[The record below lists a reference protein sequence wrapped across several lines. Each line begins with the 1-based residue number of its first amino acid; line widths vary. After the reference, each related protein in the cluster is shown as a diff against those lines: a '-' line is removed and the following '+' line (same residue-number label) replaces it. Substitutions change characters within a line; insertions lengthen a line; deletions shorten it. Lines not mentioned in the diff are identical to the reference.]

1 MFISYDI
8 ICTNWG
14 DCMNNHEL
22 LIPAGDM
29 DSLRQAVYNG
39 ADAVYLGC
47 KLFGARKFAKNFDN
61 EEIVEAIKFCHLYG
75 VKIFVTMNT
84 LVKNDEVDTFI
95 NQAKF
100 LYEHGVDALIVQD
113 FGMICLL
120 REMFPNLE
128 IHASTQFNN
137 SSYETCKLLYDM
149 GVKRVVFSRELTIDQ
164 IDNIDVP
171 IEKEAFIHGAL
182 CISYSGNCL
191 MSSMLG
197 GRSGNRGECAGCCRM
212 KFNLLDGNNILEKDK
227 YLLSTKELNT
237 SSCIDRLL
245 NSSIYSFKIEGRMK
259 SPLYVGFI
267 TRFYRNLI
275 DGKKIN
281 FDEETNKLKTIFNR
295 EFTTGRIF
303 DVNDYELMNTKSPNH
318 IGLDIGKCSIYK
330 DKIKIEL
337 DYGVTLNQYDA
348 IRFKNSNKGLIINFL
363 YDKNMLLTNSC
374 TGICYVDNK
383 IELDSDDIVSITQDY
398 LLGKEF
404 ENISEKKINVTFDVK
419 CKLGSSLELSISDG
433 ENTVTLEDGIID
445 KALNVPTSKEVI
457 IEKLSKL
464 GDTPFVCNEFN
475 IELDENVFVPM
486 KILNDLRRRVCE
498 ELINIRRDKKKE
510 VIINNNIS
518 FDKFTDSD
526 KVLNNKTCY
535 VFTEEQLKFAIDNNF
550 ERIYVKDKELFN
562 KYKNDNLYLVID
574 RCSYSYDE
582 LIDNSFVSDYMDF
595 SNKNIIGN
603 YSLNVFNIYTA
614 YYLRKLGL
622 NVIPLS
628 VELNEYELL
637 IFMKSFKEKFG
648 TCKFEVLKYGRVE
661 NMIIK
666 GNILNLDINKFDYKL
681 EDFKERLFPVFY
693 DGINTHILNYEKVNL
708 GLHDVINCYFRYD
721 FYDESVINFNNILID

>member
-1 MFISYDI
+1 MPK
-8 ICTNWG
+8 
-14 DCMNNHEL
+14 HEL

-95 NQAKF
+95 NQAQF
-100 LYEHGVDALIVQD
+100 LHENGVDALIVQD

-137 SSYETCKLLYDM
+137 SSFETCKLLYDI

-164 IDNIDVP
+164 IDNIDIP

-212 KFNLLDGNNILEKDK
+212 KFNLLNDNSYIEKDK

-275 DGKKIN
+275 DGKMMN

-363 YDKNMLLTNSC
+363 YDEKMLLTNSA
-374 TGICYVDNK
+374 TGICYIDNK
-383 IELDSDDIVSITQDY
+383 IELDEDDLVSVTQDY

-404 ENISEKKINVTFDVK
+404 ENIEEKKINVTFDVK
-419 CKLGSSLELSISDG
+419 CNLNSSLVVSISDG
-433 ENTVTLEDGIID
+433 ENTVTLEDGYIES
-445 KALNVPTSKEVI
+445 ALNVPTSKEVI

-464 GDTPFVCNEFN
+464 GDTPFVCNDFN

-486 KILNDLRRRVCE
+486 KVLNELRRRVCE

-510 VIINNNIS
+510 VIINNNIN

-526 KVLNNKTCY
+526 KITNNKTCY
-535 VFTEEQLKFAIDNNF
+535 VFTEEQLKFALDNNF
-550 ERIYVKDKELFN
+550 ERIYVEDKELFN
-562 KYKNDNLYLVID
+562 KYKSNNSIYLVID
-574 RCSYSYDE
+574 RCSYSYDD
-582 LIDNSFVSDYMDF
+582 LPDNSFVSDYMDF
-595 SNKNIIGN
+595 SNKEVNIIGN

-614 YYLRKLGL
+614 YYLRKYGL
-622 NVIPLS
+622 NVVPLS
-628 VELNEYELL
+628 VELSEYELL
-637 IFMKSFKEKFG
+637 TFMKLFKEKFG

-681 EDFKERLFPVFY
+681 EDFKNRLFPVYY
-693 DGINTHILNYEKVNL
+693 DGINTHILNYEMVNL
-708 GLHDVINCYFRYD
+708 GLQDVMNCYFRYD
-721 FYDESVINFNNILID
+721 FYDEGVINFNNILMD

>member
-1 MFISYDI
+1 
-8 ICTNWG
+8 
-14 DCMNNHEL
+14 MNNHEL

-61 EEIVEAIKFCHLYG
+61 DEIVEAIKFCHLYG

-95 NQAKF
+95 SQAKF
-100 LYEHGVDALIVQD
+100 LHEHGVDALIVQD

-137 SSYETCKLLYDM
+137 SSYDTCKLLYDI

-212 KFNLLDGNNILEKDK
+212 KFNLLDNKDILEKDK

-259 SPLYVGFI
+259 GPLYVGFI

-275 DGKKIN
+275 DGKMMN

-303 DVNDYELMNTKSPNH
+303 DVNDYDLMNTKSPNH

-337 DYGVTLNQYDA
+337 NYGVTLNQYDA

-363 YDKNMLLTNSC
+363 YDEKMLLTNSA

-383 IELDSDDIVSITQDY
+383 IELDSDDLVSITQDY

-404 ENISEKKINVTFDVK
+404 ENISEKKINVTFNVK

-433 ENTVTLEDGIID
+433 ENTVTLEDGNIES
-445 KALNVPTSKEVI
+445 ALNVPTSKEVI

-486 KILNDLRRRVCE
+486 KILNELRRRVCE
-498 ELINIRRDKKKE
+498 ELINIRRDKIKE
-510 VIINNNIS
+510 VIINNNIT
-518 FDKFTDSD
+518 FDKFNDSD
-526 KVLNNKTCY
+526 KIINNKTCY

-562 KYKNDNLYLVID
+562 KYKSDNLYLVID

-582 LIDNSFVSDYMDF
+582 LTDNSFVSDYMDF
-595 SNKNIIGN
+595 SNKNNIIGN

-614 YYLRKLGL
+614 YYLRKIGL

-628 VELNEYELL
+628 VELNEYEIL
-637 IFMKSFKEKFG
+637 IFMKLFKEKFG

-666 GNILNLDINKFDYKL
+666 GNILNLDINKFDYKF
-681 EDFKERLFPVFY
+681 EDFKERLFPVYY
-693 DGINTHILNYEKVNL
+693 DGINTHIFNYEKVNL
-708 GLHDVINCYFRYD
+708 GLQDVINCYFRYD
-721 FYDESVINFNNILID
+721 FYDEGVINFNNILMD

>member
-1 MFISYDI
+1 MSK
-8 ICTNWG
+8 
-14 DCMNNHEL
+14 HEL

-100 LYEHGVDALIVQD
+100 LHENGVDALIVQD

-137 SSYETCKLLYDM
+137 SSYDTCKLLYDM

-164 IDNIDVP
+164 IDNIDIP

-212 KFNLLDGNNILEKDK
+212 KFNLLDNKDVLEKDK

-267 TRFYRNLI
+267 TRFYRSLI
-275 DGKKIN
+275 DGKMIN

-295 EFTTGRIF
+295 EFTLGRLF
-303 DVNDYELMNTKSPNH
+303 DVYDYELMNTKSPNH

-363 YDKNMLLTNSC
+363 YDEKMLLTSSAI
-374 TGICYVDNK
+374 GICYVDNK
-383 IELDSDDIVSITQDY
+383 IELDEDDLVSITQDY

-404 ENISEKKINVTFDVK
+404 ENIEEKKINVTFDVK
-419 CKLGSSLELSISDG
+419 CNLNSSLVVSISDG
-433 ENTVTLEDGIID
+433 ENTVTLEDGYIES
-445 KALNVPTSKEVI
+445 ALNVPTSKEVI

-464 GDTPFVCNEFN
+464 GDTPFTCNDFN

-486 KILNDLRRRVCE
+486 KVLNELRRRVCE
-498 ELINIRRDKKKE
+498 ELINIRREKKKE
-510 VIINNNIS
+510 VIINNNIT

-526 KVLNNKTCY
+526 KITNNKTCY

-550 ERIYVKDKELFN
+550 ERIYVKDKELFELYKDN
-562 KYKNDNLYLVID
+562 KSIYLVID
-574 RCSYSYDE
+574 RCSYSYDD
-582 LIDNSFVSDYMDF
+582 LPDNSFVSDYMDF
-595 SNKNIIGN
+595 SSKEVNIIGN

-614 YYLRKLGL
+614 YYLRKYGL
-622 NVIPLS
+622 NVVPLS
-628 VELNEYELL
+628 VELNEFEILSFL
-637 IFMKSFKEKFG
+637 KLFKEKFG

-666 GNILNLDINKFDYKL
+666 GNILNLDNCKYSYKL
-681 EDFKERLFPVFY
+681 EDFKNRLFPVYY
-693 DGINTHILNYEKVNL
+693 DGINTHILNYEMVNL
-708 GLHDVINCYFRYD
+708 GLQDVMNCYFRYD
-721 FYDESVINFNNILID
+721 FYDEGVINFNNILMD

>member
-1 MFISYDI
+1 MSK
-8 ICTNWG
+8 
-14 DCMNNHEL
+14 HEL

-61 EEIVEAIKFCHLYG
+61 DEIVEAIKFCHLYG

-100 LYEHGVDALIVQD
+100 LHENGVDALIVQD

-137 SSYETCKLLYDM
+137 SSYDTCKLLYDI

-275 DGKKIN
+275 DGKMMN

-295 EFTTGRIF
+295 EFTAGRIF
-303 DVNDYELMNTKSPNH
+303 DVSDSELMNTKSPNH

-337 DYGVTLNQYDA
+337 NSGVTLNQYDA

-363 YDKNMLLTNSC
+363 YDEKMLLTNSC

-383 IELDSDDIVSITQDY
+383 IELDSDDTVSITQDY

-404 ENISEKKINVTFDVK
+404 ENISEKKINVTFNVK

-433 ENTVTLEDGIID
+433 ENTVTLEDGNIES
-445 KALNVPTSKEVI
+445 ALNVPTSKEVI

-464 GDTPFVCNEFN
+464 GDTPFVCNDFN

-498 ELINIRRDKKKE
+498 ELINIRRDNKKE
-510 VIINNNIS
+510 VIYNNNIS
-518 FDKFTDSD
+518 FDSFTDSD
-526 KVLNNKTCY
+526 KVTNNKTCY

-562 KYKNDNLYLVID
+562 KYKSDNLYLVID

-582 LIDNSFVSDYMDF
+582 LTDNSFVSDYMDF
-595 SNKNIIGN
+595 SNKNNIIGN

-614 YYLRKLGL
+614 YYLRKIGF

-637 IFMKSFKEKFG
+637 TFMKLFKEKFG

-681 EDFKERLFPVFY
+681 EDFKNRLFPVYY

-708 GLHDVINCYFRYD
+708 GLQDVINCYFRYD
-721 FYDESVINFNNILID
+721 FYDESVINFNNILMD

>member
-1 MFISYDI
+1 MPK
-8 ICTNWG
+8 
-14 DCMNNHEL
+14 HEL

-100 LYEHGVDALIVQD
+100 LHENGVDALIVQD

-128 IHASTQFNN
+128 IHASTQAN
-137 SSYETCKLLYDM
+137 SSSYDTCKLLYDI
-149 GVKRVVFSRELTIDQ
+149 GVKRVVFSRELSIDQ

-171 IEKEAFIHGAL
+171 VEKEAFIHGAL
-182 CISYSGNCL
+182 CISYSGCCL

-212 KFNLLDGNNILEKDK
+212 KFNLLDNNSYIEKDK

-237 SSCIDRLL
+237 STCIDRLL
-245 NSSIYSFKIEGRMK
+245 NSSIYSFKVEGRMK

-281 FDEETNKLKTIFNR
+281 FEEETNKLKTIFNR

-303 DVNDYELMNTKSPNH
+303 NVSDSELMNTKSPNH
-318 IGLDIGKCSIYK
+318 IGLDIGKCSVYK

-337 DYGVTLNQYDA
+337 NSGVTLNQYDA

-363 YDKNMLLTNSC
+363 YDKNMLLTNSSN
-374 TGICYVDNK
+374 GVCYVDNK

-404 ENISEKKINVTFDVK
+404 ENISEKKINVTFSAKFKVN
-419 CKLGSSLELSISDG
+419 SSLVVSISDG
-433 ENTVTLEDGIID
+433 ENTVTLEDGLISE
-445 KALNVPTSKEVI
+445 ALNVPTSKDVI
-457 IEKLSKL
+457 IEKLNKL
-464 GDTPFVCNEFN
+464 GDTPFICNTFN
-475 IELDENVFVPM
+475 IELDDNVFVPM
-486 KILNDLRRRVCE
+486 KILNELRRKVCE
-498 ELINIRRDKKKE
+498 ELINIRRNNKKE
-510 VIINNNIS
+510 VIYNNNIS
-518 FDKFTDSD
+518 FDRFNDSD

-562 KYKNDNLYLVID
+562 KYKSDKLYLVID
-574 RCSYSYDE
+574 RCSYNYKD
-582 LIDNSFVSDYMDF
+582 IPNNSFVSDYIDF

-603 YSLNVFNIYTA
+603 YTLNVFNIYTA

-628 VELNEYELL
+628 VELNEFELL
-637 IFMKSFKEKFG
+637 SFIKLFKEKFG
-648 TCKFEVLKYGRVE
+648 NCKFEILKYGRVE

-666 GNILNLDINKFDYKL
+666 GNILDLDNCKYSYKL
-681 EDFKERLFPVFY
+681 EDFKNRLFPVYY
-693 DGINTHILNYEKVNL
+693 DGINTHILNYEMVNL
-708 GLHDVINCYFRYD
+708 GLQDVLNCYFRYD
-721 FYDESVINFNNILID
+721 FYDENVNTFSNILID

>member
-1 MFISYDI
+1 MSK
-8 ICTNWG
+8 
-14 DCMNNHEL
+14 HEL

-61 EEIVEAIKFCHLYG
+61 DEIVEAIKFCHLYG

-95 NQAKF
+95 SQAQF
-100 LYEHGVDALIVQD
+100 LHENGVDALIVQD

-120 REMFPNLE
+120 REKFPNLE

-137 SSYETCKLLYDM
+137 SSFDTCKLLYDI

-171 IEKEAFIHGAL
+171 IEKEVFIHGAL

-212 KFNLLDGNNILEKDK
+212 KFNLLDGNSYIEKDK

-237 SSCIDRLL
+237 SSCIDRLM

-281 FDEETNKLKTIFNR
+281 FEEETNKLKTIFNR
-295 EFTTGRIF
+295 EFTLGRLF
-303 DVNDYELMNTKSPNH
+303 DVYDNELMNTKSPNH

-363 YDKNMLLTNSC
+363 YDEKMLLTNSA

-383 IELDSDDIVSITQDY
+383 IELDSDDLVSITQDY

-404 ENISEKKINVTFDVK
+404 ENIDEKKINVTFDVK
-419 CKLGSSLELSISDG
+419 CKLNSSLVVSISDG
-433 ENTVTLEDGIID
+433 ENTVTLEDGNIES
-445 KALNVPTSKEVI
+445 ALNVPTSKEVI

-464 GDTPFVCNEFN
+464 GDTPFTCNDFN

-486 KILNDLRRRVCE
+486 KVLNELRRRVCE

-510 VIINNNIS
+510 VIINNNIT

-526 KVLNNKTCY
+526 KITNNKTCF

-550 ERIYVKDKELFN
+550 ERIYVKDKELFELYKDN
-562 KYKNDNLYLVID
+562 KSIYLVID
-574 RCSYSYDE
+574 RCSYSYDD
-582 LIDNSFVSDYMDF
+582 LPDNSFVSDYMDF
-595 SNKNIIGN
+595 SNKNNIIGN

-614 YYLRKLGL
+614 YYLRKYGLG
-622 NVIPLS
+622 VVPLS
-628 VELNEYELL
+628 VELNEFEILSFL
-637 IFMKSFKEKFG
+637 KLFKEKFG
-648 TCKFEVLKYGRVE
+648 TCKFEILKYGRVE

-666 GNILNLDINKFDYKL
+666 GNILNLDSCKYSYQL
-681 EDFKERLFPVFY
+681 EDFKNRFFPVYY
-693 DGINTHILNYEKVNL
+693 DGINTHILNCEKVNL
-708 GLHDVINCYFRYD
+708 GLQDVMNCYFRYD
-721 FYDESVINFNNILID
+721 FYDEGVINFNNILID

>member
-1 MFISYDI
+1 
-8 ICTNWG
+8 
-14 DCMNNHEL
+14 MNNHEL

-61 EEIVEAIKFCHLYG
+61 DEIVEAIKFCHLYG

-95 NQAKF
+95 SQAKF
-100 LYEHGVDALIVQD
+100 LHEHGVDALIVQD

-137 SSYETCKLLYDM
+137 SSYDTCKLLYDI

-212 KFNLLDGNNILEKDK
+212 KFNLLDNKDILEKDK

-259 SPLYVGFI
+259 GPLYVGFI

-275 DGKKIN
+275 DGKMMN

-303 DVNDYELMNTKSPNH
+303 DVSDYDLMNTKSPNH

-337 DYGVTLNQYDA
+337 NYGVTLNQYDA

-363 YDKNMLLTNSC
+363 YDEKMLLTNSA
-374 TGICYVDNK
+374 TSICYVDNK
-383 IELDSDDIVSITQDY
+383 IELDSDDLVSITQDY

-404 ENISEKKINVTFDVK
+404 ENISEKKINVTFNVK

-433 ENTVTLEDGIID
+433 ENTVTLEDGNIES
-445 KALNVPTSKEVI
+445 ALNVPTSKEVI

-486 KILNDLRRRVCE
+486 KILNELRRRVCE
-498 ELINIRRDKKKE
+498 ELINIRRNNKKE
-510 VIINNNIS
+510 VIINNNIT
-518 FDKFTDSD
+518 FDKFNDSD
-526 KVLNNKTCY
+526 KIINNKTCY

-562 KYKNDNLYLVID
+562 KYKSDNLYLVID

-582 LIDNSFVSDYMDF
+582 LVDNSFVSDYMDF
-595 SNKNIIGN
+595 SNKNNIIGN

-614 YYLRKLGL
+614 YYLRKIGL

-628 VELNEYELL
+628 VELNEYEILT
-637 IFMKSFKEKFG
+637 FMKLFKEKFG

-666 GNILNLDINKFDYKL
+666 GNILNLDINKFDYRL
-681 EDFKERLFPVFY
+681 EDFKERLFPVYY
-693 DGINTHILNYEKVNL
+693 DGINTHIFNYEKVNL
-708 GLHDVINCYFRYD
+708 GLQDVINCYFRYD
-721 FYDESVINFNNILID
+721 FYDEGVINFNNILMD

>member
-1 MFISYDI
+1 MPK
-8 ICTNWG
+8 
-14 DCMNNHEL
+14 HEL

-100 LYEHGVDALIVQD
+100 LHENGVDALIVQD

-137 SSYETCKLLYDM
+137 SSFETCKLLYDM

-164 IDNIDVP
+164 IDNIDIP

-212 KFNLLDGNNILEKDK
+212 KFNLLDNKDILEKDK

-267 TRFYRNLI
+267 TRFYRSLI
-275 DGKKIN
+275 DGKMMN

-295 EFTTGRIF
+295 EFTLGRLF
-303 DVNDYELMNTKSPNH
+303 DVYDNELMNTNSPNH

-330 DKIKIEL
+330 DKIKIQL
-337 DYGVTLNQYDA
+337 DDGVTLNQYDA

-363 YDKNMLLTNSC
+363 YDEKMLLTNSA

-383 IELDSDDIVSITQDY
+383 IELDEDDLVSITQDY

-404 ENISEKKINVTFDVK
+404 ENIDEKKINVTFDVK
-419 CKLGSSLELSISDG
+419 CKLNSSLIVSINDG
-433 ENTVTLEDGIID
+433 ENIVTLEDGNIES
-445 KALNVPTSKEVI
+445 ALNVPTSKEVI

-464 GDTPFVCNEFN
+464 GDTPFICNDFN

-486 KILNDLRRRVCE
+486 KVLNELRRRVCE

-510 VIINNNIS
+510 VIVNNNII

-526 KVLNNKTCY
+526 IVKNNKTCL

-562 KYKNDNLYLVID
+562 KYKSDNLYLVID

-582 LIDNSFVSDYMDF
+582 LPDNSFISDYMNF
-595 SNKNIIGN
+595 SDKEVNIIGN

-614 YYLRKLGL
+614 YYLRKYGL
-622 NVIPLS
+622 DVVPLS

-637 IFMKSFKEKFG
+637 TFMKLFKEKFG
-648 TCKFEVLKYGRVE
+648 TCKFEILKYGRVE

-666 GNILNLDINKFDYKL
+666 GNILNLDNCKYSYKL
-681 EDFKERLFPVFY
+681 EDFKNRLFPVYY
-693 DGINTHILNYEKVNL
+693 DGVNTHILNYEMVNL
-708 GLHDVINCYFRYD
+708 GLQDVMNCYFRYD
-721 FYDESVINFNNILID
+721 FYDEGVNTFNNILID

>member
-1 MFISYDI
+1 MSK
-8 ICTNWG
+8 
-14 DCMNNHEL
+14 HEL

-100 LYEHGVDALIVQD
+100 LHENGVDALIVQD

-137 SSYETCKLLYDM
+137 SSFETCKLLYDI

-164 IDNIDVP
+164 IDNIDIP

-212 KFNLLDGNNILEKDK
+212 KFNLLDNKDIIEKDK

-245 NSSIYSFKIEGRMK
+245 NSSIYSFKVEGRMK

-267 TRFYRNLI
+267 TRFYRSLI
-275 DGKKIN
+275 DGKMIN

-295 EFTTGRIF
+295 EFTLGRLF

-348 IRFKNSNKGLIINFL
+348 IRLKNSNKGLIINFL
-363 YDKNMLLTNSC
+363 YDEKMLLTSSA

-383 IELDSDDIVSITQDY
+383 IELVEDDLVSITQDY

-404 ENISEKKINVTFDVK
+404 ENIEEKKINVTFNVK
-419 CKLGSSLELSISDG
+419 CNLNSSLVVSICDG
-433 ENTVTLEDGIID
+433 ENTVTLEDGYIES
-445 KALNVPTSKEVI
+445 ALNVPTSKEVI

-464 GDTPFVCNEFN
+464 GDTPFTCNDFN

-486 KILNDLRRRVCE
+486 KVLNELRRRVCE

-510 VIINNNIS
+510 VIINNNIT

-526 KVLNNKTCY
+526 KVTNNKTCY

-550 ERIYVKDKELFN
+550 ERIYVKDKELFKLYKDN
-562 KYKNDNLYLVID
+562 KSIYLVID
-574 RCSYSYDE
+574 RCSYSYDD
-582 LIDNSFVSDYMDF
+582 LPDNSFVSDYMDF
-595 SNKNIIGN
+595 SNKEVNIIGN

-614 YYLRKLGL
+614 YYLKKYGL
-622 NVIPLS
+622 DVVPLS
-628 VELNEYELL
+628 VELSEFEILSFL
-637 IFMKSFKEKFG
+637 KLFKEKFG

-681 EDFKERLFPVFY
+681 EDFKNRLFPVYY
-693 DGINTHILNYEKVNL
+693 DGINTHILNYEMVNL
-708 GLHDVINCYFRYD
+708 GLQDVMNCYFRYD
-721 FYDESVINFNNILID
+721 FYDEDVINFNNILID

>member
-1 MFISYDI
+1 MSK
-8 ICTNWG
+8 
-14 DCMNNHEL
+14 HEL

-100 LYEHGVDALIVQD
+100 LHENGVDALIVQD

-137 SSYETCKLLYDM
+137 SSFETCKLLYDI

-164 IDNIDVP
+164 IDNIDIP

-212 KFNLLDGNNILEKDK
+212 KFNLLDNKDIIEKDK

-245 NSSIYSFKIEGRMK
+245 NSSIYSFKVEGRMK

-267 TRFYRNLI
+267 TRFYRSLI
-275 DGKKIN
+275 DGKMIN

-295 EFTTGRIF
+295 EFTLGRLF

-363 YDKNMLLTNSC
+363 YDEKMLLTSSA

-383 IELDSDDIVSITQDY
+383 IELDSDDLVSITQDY

-419 CKLGSSLELSISDG
+419 CNLNSSLVVSISDG
-433 ENTVTLEDGIID
+433 ENTVTLEDGYIES
-445 KALNVPTSKEVI
+445 ALNVPTSKEVI

-464 GDTPFVCNEFN
+464 GDTPFTCNDFN
-475 IELDENVFVPM
+475 IELDENLFVPM
-486 KILNDLRRRVCE
+486 KVLNELRRRVCE

-510 VIINNNIS
+510 VIINNNIK

-526 KVLNNKTCY
+526 KVTNNKTCY
-535 VFTEEQLKFAIDNNF
+535 VFTEEQLKFALDNNF
-550 ERIYVKDKELFN
+550 ERIYVKDKELFELYKDN
-562 KYKNDNLYLVID
+562 KSIYLVID
-574 RCSYSYDE
+574 RCSYSYDD
-582 LIDNSFVSDYMDF
+582 LPDNSFVSDYMDF
-595 SNKNIIGN
+595 SNKNNIIGN

-614 YYLRKLGL
+614 YYLRKYGL
-622 NVIPLS
+622 NVVPLS
-628 VELNEYELL
+628 VELSEYELL
-637 IFMKSFKEKFG
+637 TFMKLFKEKFG

-681 EDFKERLFPVFY
+681 EDFKNRLFPVYY
-693 DGINTHILNYEKVNL
+693 DGINTHILNYEMVNL
-708 GLHDVINCYFRYD
+708 GLQDVMNCYFRYD
-721 FYDESVINFNNILID
+721 FYDEGVINFNNILMD

>member
-1 MFISYDI
+1 MPK
-8 ICTNWG
+8 
-14 DCMNNHEL
+14 HEL

-100 LYEHGVDALIVQD
+100 LHENGVDALIVQD

-137 SSYETCKLLYDM
+137 SSYDTCKLLYDI

-237 SSCIDRLL
+237 SSFIDRLI

-275 DGKKIN
+275 DGKMIN
-281 FDEETNKLKTIFNR
+281 FGEETNKLKTIFNR

-303 DVNDYELMNTKSPNH
+303 DVSDSELMNTKSPNH

-337 DYGVTLNQYDA
+337 NSGVTLNQYDA

-363 YDKNMLLTNSC
+363 YDEKMLLTNSC

-404 ENISEKKINVTFDVK
+404 ENISEKKINVTFNVK

-433 ENTVTLEDGIID
+433 ENTVTLEDGNIES
-445 KALNVPTSKEVI
+445 ALNVPTSKEVI

-464 GDTPFVCNEFN
+464 GDTPFVCNDFN

-486 KILNDLRRRVCE
+486 KILNDLRRRLCE

-518 FDKFTDSD
+518 FDKFIDSD
-526 KVLNNKTCY
+526 KVTNNKTCY

-562 KYKNDNLYLVID
+562 KYKSDNLYLVID

-582 LIDNSFVSDYMDF
+582 LTDNSFVSDYMDF
-595 SNKNIIGN
+595 SNKNNIIGN

-614 YYLRKLGL
+614 YYLRKIGL

-637 IFMKSFKEKFG
+637 TFMKLFKEKFG

-681 EDFKERLFPVFY
+681 EDFKERLFPVYY

-708 GLHDVINCYFRYD
+708 VLQDVMNCYFRYD
-721 FYDESVINFNNILID
+721 FYDESVINFNNILMD

>member
-1 MFISYDI
+1 MPK
-8 ICTNWG
+8 
-14 DCMNNHEL
+14 HEL

-61 EEIVEAIKFCHLYG
+61 DEIVEAIKFCHLYG

-100 LYEHGVDALIVQD
+100 LHENGVDALIVQD

-137 SSYETCKLLYDM
+137 SSYDTCKLLYDI

-259 SPLYVGFI
+259 GPLYVGFI

-275 DGKKIN
+275 DGKMIN

-303 DVNDYELMNTKSPNH
+303 DVSDSELMNTKSPNH

-337 DYGVTLNQYDA
+337 NSGVTLNQYDA

-363 YDKNMLLTNSC
+363 SDEKMLLTNSC
-374 TGICYVDNK
+374 TGICYVVNK

-404 ENISEKKINVTFDVK
+404 ENISEKKINVTFNVK

-433 ENTVTLEDGIID
+433 ENIVTLEDGNIES
-445 KALNVPTSKEVI
+445 ALNVPTSKEVI

-464 GDTPFVCNEFN
+464 GDTPFVCNDFN

-526 KVLNNKTCY
+526 KVTNNKTCY

-562 KYKNDNLYLVID
+562 KYKSDNLYLVID

-582 LIDNSFVSDYMDF
+582 LTDNSFVSDYMDF
-595 SNKNIIGN
+595 SNKNNIIGN

-637 IFMKSFKEKFG
+637 TFMKLFKEKFG

-681 EDFKERLFPVFY
+681 EDFKERLFPVYY

-708 GLHDVINCYFRYD
+708 GLQDVINCYFRYD
-721 FYDESVINFNNILID
+721 FYDESVINFNNILMD